1 MNLVNH
7 KMFNCV
13 GVQKP
18 LVEYALVELFCS
30 IVAVQYILVQATW
43 KVDFTQSCQNLAQL
57 LSETQKMRV
66 LEGYKRQAKSSGYL
80 ASEPKD
86 DHSLS

>member
-1 MNLVNH
+1 MTLFSMNLVNH

-30 IVAVQYILVQATW
+30 IVAVQYILVQASW
-43 KVDFTQSCQNLAQL
+43 KG
-57 LSETQKMRV
+57 EK
-66 LEGYKRQAKSSGYL
+66 E
-80 ASEPKD
+80 EPSFLFCSD
-86 DHSLS
+86 D

>member
-43 KVDFTQSCQNLAQL
+43 KGTVQSKWGAEQISARHEAQDYFA
-57 LSETQKMRV
+57 Q
-66 LEGYKRQAKSSGYL
+66 SGW
-80 ASEPKD
+80 
-86 DHSLS
+86 